1 MEDKKDIIVEADEIQ
16 VNSSNAGP
24 LIQTI
29 YTMKAFQS
37 SYQPETIT
45 WDSVGDKVNYNANGA
60 ITSDKW
66 VRQGIYLCSSDRV
79 DGPAF
84 FLTDYDGFYDIKET
98 YGSMF
103 FKAVMCKLELKTV
116 VPPYST
122 FLSVMYIDRAIYK
135 KGDGDS
141 SAWMGMASGEWDK
154 CNTISENNCEVSGG
168 WVGAPIEDGYYSY
181 MDRAYHVDIERPCVY
196 KIWSVDNTS
205 SKKEVRA
212 SIKPMYLMNMMELP
226 QKHATYMGYV
236 DKYHSSR
243 NEFSNH
249 FTAYWWYDDDYDDNG
264 FVDNDADRFNENKA
278 TRSELISPERTGY
291 IMRGWLD
298 PLINVIYPAGGAYR
312 QRRGARLQGQ
322 WIEDV
327 VPYTVTHYHADG
339 KGNYSCSSET
349 FYYMAGG
356 MVCPQPEQ
364 NAAYKTPEPITACV
378 AGDGSTVIAYYYEI
392 AKYPVQYSA
401 NGGEFK
407 DGTDYVES
415 SLSYGEKIPENNL
428 LAYRQGYT
436 FEKWEPQLP
445 QKMPCNAVT
454 TRIVWA
460 ANNYT
465 VKYDKNDANATGEM
479 EPQGFVYDQPQQLC
493 KNEYKCKH
501 TVSFAV
507 GERRGDNAYFKP
519 QTAECH
525 FMGWAETAAG
535 EKAYDDGAT
544 VCNLTSERDGEKTL
558 YAVWK
563 SVGILLPQLQIYHD
577 GFYFDAWYLDENFNE
592 KAGEPGSMYIPTKSE
607 TLYGK
612 VVCTGVKNTRWVQG
626 EEPVDERTIAAEWDE
641 MKEATAYR
649 VGLESAQEGED
660 KKNYPF
666 LEEDFM
672 GDDIKLTED
681 GMAEVKGCR
690 LDLTKALKR
699 FTAGGSFKFSVVPVI
714 PNFPQENIR
723 RTVSPAI
730 TTLARPND
738 EDLKWDGIKAVWKK
752 IEGAEYYLIWM
763 IDEQGE
769 DITEQ
774 GIEYSSYGL
783 LTGGAGDKAIQVEAG
798 VGPEE
803 SAEIG
808 NVADD
813 NGCIVKFEL
822 LAYSDTCY
830 TPPYVMPES
839 DYRR

>member
-1 MEDKKDIIVEADEIQ
+1 MEDKKKTNIIPKEKQACSVYVEPLIKNIYTAKALQ
-16 VNSSNAGP
+16 SSN
-24 LIQTI
+24 
-29 YTMKAFQS
+29 
-37 SYQPETIT
+37 QPDTLT
-45 WDSVGDKVNYNANGA
+45 WDSVGDQVTYNADGS
-60 ITSDKW
+60 ITMQEWK
-66 VRQGIYLCSSDRV
+66 RQCIFLCSSSEFGDKA
-79 DGPAF
+79 GY
-84 FLTDYDGFYDIKET
+84 FLTDYDGYYDLPS
-98 YGSMF
+98 YGNKL
-103 FKAVMCKLELKTV
+103 FKAVMCKLVYDLAL
-116 VPPYST
+116 PPYTSAAIGVQVYLTFSKLTDNSKSSTWVAGITMEWDHCKTIGENNHEHDKWSGVPSSAVYFSTEYNMPYVDAHCLNVFDSKQTAENTSDKTQHHLLSPIYLMSMLERPQSYNT
-122 FLSVMYIDRAIYK
+122 FLGVGDMRPNEDRIIV
-135 KGDGDS
+135 
-141 SAWMGMASGEWDK
+141 
-154 CNTISENNCEVSGG
+154 T
-168 WVGAPIEDGYYSY
+168 PQF
-181 MDRAYHVDIERPCVY
+181 
-196 KIWSVDNTS
+196 TS
-205 SKKEVRA
+205 
-212 SIKPMYLMNMMELP
+212 
-226 QKHATYMGYV
+226 
-236 DKYHSSR
+236 
-243 NEFSNH
+243 
-249 FTAYWWYDDDYDDNG
+249 
-264 FVDNDADRFNENKA
+264 
-278 TRSELISPERTGY
+278 LISYNNNEVQKYTYSDRRTKGILLKKPERTGY
-291 IMRGWLD
+291 IMKGWLD
-298 PLINVIYPAGGAYR
+298 GDSGWLYPAGGYYAEK
-312 QRRGARLQGQ
+312 RGINLTEQ
-322 WIEDV
+322 WVEDV
-327 VPYTVTHYHADG
+327 VPYTVAHYHADG
-339 KGNYSCSSET
+339 KGNYSYSSET

-356 MVCPQPEQ
+356 LVCPQPDQ

-507 GERRGDNAYFKP
+507 GERRGDNAYFQP

-699 FTAGGSFKFSVVPVI
+699 FTAGGSFKFSVAPVI